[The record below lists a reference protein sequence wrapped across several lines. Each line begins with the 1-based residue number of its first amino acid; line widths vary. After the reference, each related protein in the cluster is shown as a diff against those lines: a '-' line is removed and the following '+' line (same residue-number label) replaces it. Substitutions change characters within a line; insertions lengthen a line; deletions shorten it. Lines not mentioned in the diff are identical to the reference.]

1 MPFLEYRELVR
12 PTDQPYNE
20 MYFMEVEGSLKAHY
34 QLSDV
39 AREEESG
46 FNREVG
52 QDHRE
57 ELSHSIGTLH
67 GADNRVGN
75 VAMIPDHR
83 LEERSEP
90 QERDTNESILDI
102 AEGRSWTPSNLRSIQ
117 EAAYPPGD
125 STQNG
130 TSQNPDRSLPG
141 PFRSSLKDLGYSET
155 ELNGISAYFN
165 ICFRHQHRKPQ
176 ALKLGI
182 STLNCIHKEIL
193 LPLLRRPS
201 LQECKPFVLDC
212 VGRIY
217 ASNLE
222 NLRDV
227 ETSLLLSAR
236 VS

>member
-1 MPFLEYRELVR
+1 VPFLEYRELVR

-102 AEGRSWTPSNLRSIQ
+102 AAWTSSYQRSFQ

-125 STQNG
+125 SSQNG
-130 TSQNPDRSLPG
+130 TSQHLNPDLPG
-141 PFRSSLKDLGYSET
+141 PVLSSLKDLGYSET
-155 ELNGISAYFN
+155 ELDGVSTGLGNFMLQCCREKRAHKLSISAF
-165 ICFRHQHRKPQ
+165 
-176 ALKLGI
+176 
-182 STLNCIHKEIL
+182 NCIHKEIL